1 MFIEYILF
9 IGSGLYLA
17 SGIIFSYLCYRT
29 FKTKDGIGLLF
40 LKLLT
45 ASLAVGSFSVLS
57 IRVLSEYGNLDMLT
71 ARAIAGIMPLSLV
84 AVGLYLNYLFH
95 QKEVKL
101 TDADVKNIKQIKSD
115 VKQIRSDVSDVKDKV
130 V

>member
-1 MFIEYILF
+1 MLIEYVLF

-17 SGIIFSYLCYRT
+17 SGVIFSYLCYRT
-29 FKTKDGIGLLF
+29 FKTKDGVGLLF

-45 ASLAVGSFSVLS
+45 GSLAVGSFSVLT

-95 QKEVKL
+95 QKDVKL
-101 TDADVKNIKQIKSD
+101 NDVDIKNIKEIKTDVRQIK
-115 VKQIRSDVSDVKDKV
+115 
-130 V
+130 